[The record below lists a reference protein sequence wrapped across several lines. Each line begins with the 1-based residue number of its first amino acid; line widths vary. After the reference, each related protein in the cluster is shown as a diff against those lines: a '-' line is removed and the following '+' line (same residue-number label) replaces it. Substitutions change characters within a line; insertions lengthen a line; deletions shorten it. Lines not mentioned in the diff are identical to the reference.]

1 MTTVNLTV
9 REGHGNEF
17 VFQSIRSVS
26 VFEKE
31 ESTFEEIE
39 RAIRLF
45 SRKLPAYEY
54 LIRKYMTD
62 EYCRAVVVRSDGI
75 EEPHYRIIGY
85 DAERRSVFLQAK
97 TGLYGSTKN
106 QEVKH
111 LDIEEFIFGLYLIWN
126 VIDPVEQYT
135 SRSMKVQMKNFR
147 SNER

>member
-1 MTTVNLTV
+1 MAMNSCFNPYDLY
-9 REGHGNEF
+9 
-17 VFQSIRSVS
+17 QYLK
-26 VFEKE
+26 KE

-135 SRSMKVQMKNFR
+135 LQKYESSDEELPF
-147 SNER
+147 